1 MTFPN
6 IAPLDIGQDKAFR
19 LPRPEIKWPTMVL
32 GERAYEEGDL
42 NYFPEEDS
50 YRERFKRG
58 IGGAMSRSFREAARV
73 ARDRI
78 WLLDEQ
84 LLRNDES
91 RDRLA
96 ELFYA
101 TAAADLR
108 VITAAKEGA
117 VERAK
122 WLKGMAQDLPIRGSG
137 VPSSIQIFLNFNK
150 QRKDMPEV
158 HDRFA
163 IIDDV
168 LWHCGATI
176 GGLHN
181 AINALTFGW
190 SARDT
195 HADTFFVRVCGILD
209 VDDD

>member
-122 WLKGMAQDLPIRGSG
+122 WLKGMAQDLPIRGS
-137 VPSSIQIFLNFNK
+137 
-150 QRKDMPEV
+150 
-158 HDRFA
+158 
-163 IIDDV
+163 
-168 LWHCGATI
+168 
-176 GGLHN
+176 
-181 AINALTFGW
+181 
-190 SARDT
+190 
-195 HADTFFVRVCGILD
+195 
-209 VDDD
+209 